1 MDFVLFLVLIGYII
15 YNGLQVNKMM
25 NGKRFESGFVLF
37 FFACFIDG
45 WNWAKTKF

>member
-1 MDFVLFLVLIGYII
+1 MGFILFVLFIVCCL
-15 YNGLQVNKMM
+15 YNGLQVIKAI
-25 NGKRFESGFVLF
+25 NGKRFEKPGILF